1 MDSSSVDDTRNV
13 RLSNSP
19 ASTPIIVNEPTS
31 PVRSVHLDME
41 ASVHKQ
47 PDRGMRTANFF
58 EDTSSDDEADGASTR
73 AHAGEAP
80 APILESS
87 SCKRRV
93 ASPQK
98 AAYLG
103 GGAAPSEYVSQC
115 DEDQRGTPYATPT
128 NARSPELGFLKLTST
143 PGINSMWRM
152 RSSMSMA
159 YERQSYQIL
168 HSLCRLQN
176 QVII

>member
-1 MDSSSVDDTRNV
+1 MDFSSIDERSDA

-19 ASTPIIVNEPTS
+19 ASTPVIVDEPTS

-41 ASVHKQ
+41 ESIHKQ
-47 PDRGMRTANFF
+47 PDREMRTADFF
-58 EDTSSDDEADGASTR
+58 DDTSSDDEADGASTR

-80 APILESS
+80 TPMIGSS
-87 SCKRRV
+87 SSKRRV

-103 GGAAPSEYVSQC
+103 GGATPSEYVSQC

-128 NARSPELGFLKLTST
+128 NARSPELGFLKLTTT
-143 PGINSMWRM
+143 PGINSMSSM
-152 RSSMSMA
+152 RSRVTTA
-159 YERQSYQIL
+159 YGT
-168 HSLCRLQN
+168 
-176 QVII
+176 